1 MCQRLCVYLLAAFWL
16 GTAPLMGQQPCPS
29 FTVAVGSDE
38 DHLMLAING
47 ADNPQEQL
55 AALDK
60 FAQEHPDSKF
70 LPCANE
76 YYTTINL
83 KLNNFDKSIEYGEK
97 ALAANYQDLNL
108 LLAILRAYVASNK
121 VSDTAF
127 DAINK
132 VPEQA
137 KTETSPARPTTA
149 SDADWEKIQKDA
161 AELNKDSRAYA
172 VYAFF
177 QLLPRVTDGAK
188 RVQILENFTKAYP
201 EADKDYAG
209 QLNGAY
215 FDAYRMQNQIEKA
228 VEYGEKAVA
237 ADPNNLLVTNT
248 LAFIYA
254 FGSAHPVLDKA
265 SQYAQKAVALAT
277 DMKKPEGVD
286 EVAFKKEQDN
296 QLGMAHLT
304 LGYAAFVKASQA
316 RQAGKLGPAIE
327 ELKTAANF
335 LEANP
340 AVQGQALYYL
350 AYAYE
355 RGYPANHRGAIEAL
369 SKAETLPGPFQAQ
382 ARELLAKVRAAAKQ

>member
-1 MCQRLCVYLLAAFWL
+1 MCQRLFVLLVAVLWL
-16 GTAPLMGQQPCPS
+16 VAAPLFAQQPCPS
-29 FTVAVGSDE
+29 FSVTVGSDE

-60 FAQEHPDSKF
+60 FAAEHADSKF
-70 LPCANE
+70 LTCVNE
-76 YYTTINL
+76 YYATINL
-83 KLNNFDKSIEYGEK
+83 KQNNFDKSIEYAEK
-97 ALAANYQDLNL
+97 DLAANYQDLNL
-108 LLAILRAYVASNK
+108 LLALMRAYVSSAK
-121 VSDTAF
+121 VSDAVF

-137 KTETSPARPTTA
+137 TAETKSSRPANA
-149 SDADWEKIQKDA
+149 SDADWDKIQKEA

-177 QLLPRVTDGAK
+177 QILPRVTDGAK
-188 RVQILENFTKAYP
+188 RVQILDNFAKAFPDAEKEYG
-201 EADKDYAG
+201 G
-209 QLNGAY
+209 QLNGGY
-215 FDAYRMQNQIEKA
+215 FDAYRMQNQVEKA
-228 VEYGEKAVA
+228 VEYGEKSVA
-237 ADPNNLLVTNT
+237 ADPNNLVVTNT

-254 FGSAHPVLDKA
+254 FGSAHPSLDKA

-277 DMKKPEGVD
+277 DMKKPDGVD
-286 EVAFKKEQDN
+286 DALFKKEQNN

-304 LGYAAFVKASQA
+304 LGYAAFVKATQGT
-316 RQAGKLGPAIE
+316 QTKKLEPAIT
-327 ELKTAANF
+327 ELQTAAN
-335 LEANP
+335 LLDTNP
-340 AVQGQALYYL
+340 PVQGQALYYL

-382 ARELLAKVRAAAKQ
+382 AKDLLAKVRAAAKQ